1 MRIRF
6 IGASDDHVTGSC
18 THFSY
23 DRKAVQFLVDC
34 GLHQGENHALFKN
47 RQKFPF
53 DAADIKFV
61 LLTHAHIDHCGL
73 IPKLYRDGFQGV
85 VFCTTATAQLA
96 RLSLLDSVR
105 FSSGLYSEDDVKAI
119 QFSCVDQRPDFG
131 LSRYIPVDDDLFV
144 SFTRTA
150 HILGAMS
157 LNISWNRDDGTRGD
171 IVMSGDLGNN
181 TKDNPCQPLL
191 AGRQEPYGV
200 PEYMVVEST
209 YGSRVRSPHFS
220 NYLAR
225 LDALTD
231 VIKDAAFN
239 RGKILIPAFSLQ
251 RTQEIL
257 LDLVCILESPN
268 GRLPAD
274 IPILPV
280 FSIADCIASG
290 SWDEATNGRIKR
302 ALEAQSEA
310 VQEQWRDAI
319 EAREPDE
326 SNAPRYGFV
335 DKAKVNFAEFRSIMM
350 GYTKPLALKIDV
362 DSPLTLRMTGVFG
375 AELCR
380 RQKRTPDETL
390 YRNRLMAER
399 LRLSSEA
406 EVDDKIR
413 TIFPI
418 NKELTGIEI
427 ALGSHL
433 LRYQGQTSSKKSD
446 YKGKK
451 PVLRPKVPPLA
462 HITISGGGMCEGGRV
477 VDHLEHLLP
486 SNQAVILIT
495 GYMASGTLGGKLAQL
510 GRCRIEGALPDFTEI
525 QVNDTVF
532 RLDDIHAQIIDVGG
546 YYSGHA
552 DQSGLLQYIFTDH
565 KLPAEEGDK
574 ATTVFLNHGTKQS
587 REMLKEA
594 IEVHVPGALER
605 KVAKVEFAD
614 SSRWYSLDLHE
625 WIDPPAPEPAFSD
638 NGWHVL
644 VAEQKRTNTLLE
656 RLIDLMSP
664 RQ

>member
-1 MRIRF
+1 M
-6 IGASDDHVTGSC
+6 
-18 THFSY
+18 
-23 DRKAVQFLVDC
+23 
-34 GLHQGENHALFKN
+34 HQGETHAPLKN
-47 RQKFPF
+47 RKKFPF

-96 RLSLLDSVR
+96 RLSLLDSAR
-105 FSSGLYSEDDVKAI
+105 FSKDLYSEDDVKAI

-131 LSRYIPVDDDLFV
+131 LSRHLPVDDDLFV

-157 LNISWNRDDGTRGD
+157 IQISWNRDDGTRGD
-171 IVMSGDLGNN
+171 ILMSGDLGNN
-181 TKDNPCQPLL
+181 TKNNPFQPLL
-191 AGRQEPYGV
+191 AGRQEPFGV

-209 YGSRVRSPHFS
+209 YGSRQRSPHFS
-220 NYLAR
+220 NYRAR

-231 VIKDAAFN
+231 VIKDAALN
-239 RGKILIPAFSLQ
+239 RRKILIPAFSLQ

-268 GRLPAD
+268 DRLPAD

-280 FSIADCIASG
+280 FSIADYIAAG

-302 ALEAQSEA
+302 ALEAETEEL
-310 VQEQWRDAI
+310 QEQWRDAI
-319 EAREPDE
+319 EAREPEE
-326 SNAPRYGFV
+326 SNAQRFGFV
-335 DKAKVNFAEFRSIMM
+335 HNAQVNFADFRTLMM
-350 GYTKPLALKIDV
+350 GYTKPLSLKIDV
-362 DSPLTLRMTGVFG
+362 DSSLTLKMTSVFG

-380 RQKRTPDETL
+380 KQKRNPDETL

-399 LRLSSEA
+399 LRLSSE
-406 EVDDKIR
+406 EDVDDKIR
-413 TIFPI
+413 TIFPV
-418 NKELTGIEI
+418 NKELIGIEI
-427 ALGSHL
+427 PLGAHV
-433 LRYQGQTSSKKSD
+433 LRYQALTSARKSD

-451 PVLRPKVPPLA
+451 TVAKQKAPPPA

-477 VDHLEHLLP
+477 VDHLEQLLP

-495 GYMASGTLGGKLAQL
+495 GYMASGTLGAKLAEL
-510 GRCRIEGALPDFTEI
+510 GKCRNDGVLPEFTEI
-525 QVNDTVF
+525 QVNDRIF
-532 RLDDIHAQIIDVGG
+532 RLDDIRAQIIDVSG

-565 KLPAEEGDK
+565 KLTPEEGNK

-587 REMLKEA
+587 RATLKKA
-594 IEVHVPGALER
+594 IEDHAPGALER
-605 KVAKVEFAD
+605 KVEKVEFAD
-614 SSRWYSLDLHE
+614 SGRWYSLDLHD
-625 WIDPPAPEPAFSD
+625 WIDPPSPGPAFPD
-638 NGWHVL
+638 VGWDVL
-644 VAEQKRTNTLLE
+644 LVEQKRTNVLLE
-656 RLIDLMSP
+656 RLIDLLSS

>member
-257 LDLVCILESPN
+257 LDLV
-268 GRLPAD
+268 
-274 IPILPV
+274 
-280 FSIADCIASG
+280 
-290 SWDEATNGRIKR
+290 
-302 ALEAQSEA
+302 
-310 VQEQWRDAI
+310 
-319 EAREPDE
+319 
-326 SNAPRYGFV
+326 
-335 DKAKVNFAEFRSIMM
+335 
-350 GYTKPLALKIDV
+350 
-362 DSPLTLRMTGVFG
+362 
-375 AELCR
+375 
-380 RQKRTPDETL
+380 
-390 YRNRLMAER
+390 
-399 LRLSSEA
+399 
-406 EVDDKIR
+406 
-413 TIFPI
+413 
-418 NKELTGIEI
+418 
-427 ALGSHL
+427 
-433 LRYQGQTSSKKSD
+433 
-446 YKGKK
+446 
-451 PVLRPKVPPLA
+451 
-462 HITISGGGMCEGGRV
+462 
-477 VDHLEHLLP
+477 
-486 SNQAVILIT
+486 
-495 GYMASGTLGGKLAQL
+495 
-510 GRCRIEGALPDFTEI
+510 
-525 QVNDTVF
+525 
-532 RLDDIHAQIIDVGG
+532 
-546 YYSGHA
+546 
-552 DQSGLLQYIFTDH
+552 
-565 KLPAEEGDK
+565 
-574 ATTVFLNHGTKQS
+574 
-587 REMLKEA
+587 
-594 IEVHVPGALER
+594 
-605 KVAKVEFAD
+605 
-614 SSRWYSLDLHE
+614 
-625 WIDPPAPEPAFSD
+625 
-638 NGWHVL
+638 
-644 VAEQKRTNTLLE
+644 
-656 RLIDLMSP
+656 
-664 RQ
+664 

>member
-6 IGASDDHVTGSC
+6 VGASDDHVTGSC

-23 DRKAVQFLVDC
+23 DRKKVQFLVDC
-34 GLHQGENHALFKN
+34 GLHQGENHAPLKN

-131 LSRYIPVDDDLFV
+131 LSRYLPVDDDLFV

-157 LNISWNRDDGTRGD
+157 LKISWNRDDGTRGD

-181 TKDNPCQPLL
+181 TKDNPFQPLL
-191 AGRQEPYGV
+191 AGRQEPFGV

-209 YGSRVRSPHFS
+209 YGSRDRSPHFS

-231 VIKDAAFN
+231 VIKDAALN
-239 RGKILIPAFSLQ
+239 RRKILIPAFSLQ

-268 GRLPAD
+268 GRLPAN

-280 FSIADCIASG
+280 FSIADYIAAG
-290 SWDEATNGRIKR
+290 SWDDATNGRIKR
-302 ALEAQSEA
+302 ALEAQPDEL
-310 VQEQWRDAI
+310 QEKWRDAI

-335 DKAKVNFAEFRSIMM
+335 DNAQVNFADFQSLMM

-362 DSPLTLRMTGVFG
+362 DSPLTLKMTGVFG

-380 RQKRTPDETL
+380 RQKRTPDKTL

-418 NKELTGIEI
+418 NKELAGIEVP
-427 ALGSHL
+427 LGAHV
-433 LRYQGQTSSKKSD
+433 LRYQGLTSAKKSD
-446 YKGKK
+446 YNGKK
-451 PVLRPKVPPLA
+451 TVIRPKFPPPA

-477 VDHLEHLLP
+477 VDHLEQLLP
-486 SNQAVILIT
+486 SNRAVILIT
-495 GYMASGTLGGKLAQL
+495 GYMASGTLGGKLAEL
-510 GRCRIEGALPDFTEI
+510 GKCRTEGARPDFTEI
-525 QVNDTVF
+525 QVNDKVF
-532 RLDDIHAQIIDVGG
+532 RVDEIQAQIIDVGG

-552 DQSGLLQYIFTDH
+552 DQGGLLQYIFTDH
-565 KLPAEEGDK
+565 KLPPEEGDK

-587 REMLKEA
+587 RATLKEA
-594 IEVHVPGALER
+594 IELHVPGPLER

-614 SSRWYSLDLHE
+614 SSRWYSLDLHD
-625 WIDPPAPEPAFSD
+625 WIDPPAPEPAFTET
-638 NGWHVL
+638 GWDVL
-644 VAEQKRTNTLLE
+644 LAEQKRTNALLE

>member
-6 IGASDDHVTGSC
+6 VGASDDHVTGSC

-23 DRKAVQFLVDC
+23 DRKEVQFLVDC
-34 GLHQGENHALFKN
+34 GLHQGENHALLKN

-61 LLTHAHIDHCGL
+61 LLTHAHLDHCGL

-131 LSRYIPVDDDLFV
+131 LSRYLPVDDDLFV

-157 LNISWNRDDGTRGD
+157 LKISWNRDDGTRGD

-181 TKDNPCQPLL
+181 TKGNPFQPLL
-191 AGRQEPYGV
+191 AGRQEPFGV

-209 YGSRVRSPHFS
+209 YGSRDRSPHFS

-231 VIKDAAFN
+231 VIKDAALN

-268 GRLPAD
+268 GRLPAN

-280 FSIADCIASG
+280 FSIADYIAAG

-302 ALEAQSEA
+302 ALEGQSEEL
-310 VQEQWRDAI
+310 QEQWRDAI
-319 EAREPDE
+319 EAREPNE
-326 SNAPRYGFV
+326 SDAPRYGFV
-335 DKAKVNFAEFRSIMM
+335 DNAQVNFADFRSLMM

-362 DSPLTLRMTGVFG
+362 DSPLTLKMTSVFG

-427 ALGSHL
+427 PLGAHV
-433 LRYQGQTSSKKSD
+433 LRYQGLTSAKKSD
-446 YKGKK
+446 HKGKK
-451 PVLRPKVPPLA
+451 TVIRPKVPPPA

-477 VDHLEHLLP
+477 VDHLEQLLP

-495 GYMASGTLGGKLAQL
+495 GYMASGTLGGKLAEL
-510 GRCRIEGALPDFTEI
+510 GKCRTEGALPDFTEI

-532 RLDDIHAQIIDVGG
+532 RLDDIRAQIIDVGG

-565 KLPAEEGDK
+565 KLLPEEGDK

-587 REMLKEA
+587 RATLKEA
-594 IEVHVPGALER
+594 IEVHVPGAMER

-614 SSRWYSLDLHE
+614 SSRWYSLDLHN
-625 WIDPPAPEPAFSD
+625 WIDPPPPEPAFTD
-638 NGWHVL
+638 TGWDVL
-644 VAEQKRTNTLLE
+644 LAEQKRTNALLE
-656 RLIDLMSP
+656 RLIDLMLL